1 MHRYM
6 YVYSLKINELLST
19 ELVLTKISYLY
30 RFYTKT
36 NFVSVIKFEFKR
48 ANAFEYLR
56 NFLNY
61 RTFE

>member
-36 NFVSVIKFEFKR
+36 KFVSVIRFEFKR